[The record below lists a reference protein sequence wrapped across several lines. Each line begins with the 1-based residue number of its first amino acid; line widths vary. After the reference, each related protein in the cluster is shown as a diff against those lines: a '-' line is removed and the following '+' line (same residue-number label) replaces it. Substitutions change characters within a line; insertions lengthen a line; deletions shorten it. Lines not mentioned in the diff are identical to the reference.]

1 MESIHFKMKYNSN
14 KLFGCEFPKCNY
26 TTNHRS
32 QVNYHHIVPLELN
45 GSDKDYNRIWLC
57 PTHHTKI
64 YVPKSKSGMHTIKGQ
79 DSIVLIQWL
88 NSTGGKVLEYNDIKG
103 NKFFI

>member
-1 MESIHFKMKYNSN
+1 MKYNSN

-64 YVPKSKSGMHTIKGQ
+64 YVPKSKSGMHSIKGQ

>member
-14 KLFGCEFPKCNY
+14 EFNCEFPKCDY
-26 TTNHRS
+26 STSHRS

-64 YVPKSKSGMHTIKGQ
+64 FVPKSKSGMHSIKGL

-88 NSTGGKVLEYNDIKG
+88 NSTQGRVLEYKDRNG
-103 NKFFI
+103 NKFYE

>member
-103 NKFFI
+103 NKFL